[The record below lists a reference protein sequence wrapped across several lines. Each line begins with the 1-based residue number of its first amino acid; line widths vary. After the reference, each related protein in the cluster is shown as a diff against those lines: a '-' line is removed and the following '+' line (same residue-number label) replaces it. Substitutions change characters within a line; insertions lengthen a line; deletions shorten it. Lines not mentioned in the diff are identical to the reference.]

1 MTDYGI
7 TSHTEPQTSSS
18 SSSIESFDQRMLS
31 DFDSCIDTMDT
42 MDTSSEEK
50 FDQLFDKNR
59 QKLGYKRRSSF
70 DSHHTTS
77 SSSYSLVTDAKSQT
91 ESSSSDE
98 IFETDEAVLAR
109 RQKQID
115 YGKQTIGYT
124 QYVQQIPR

>member
-7 TSHTEPQTSSS
+7 GSPHTEPQTSSS
-18 SSSIESFDQRMLS
+18 SSIESLNQKMSS
-31 DFDSCIDTMDT
+31 DSDSCIDTMDT

-50 FDQLFDKNR
+50 FDKLFIENR
-59 QKLGYKRRSSF
+59 QKLGYKRRSSV

-77 SSSYSLVTDAKSQT
+77 SSGCSLFTDAKSRT

-98 IFETDEAVLAR
+98 IFETDEAVLVR

-115 YGKQTIGYT
+115 YGKQTIGYK
-124 QYVQQIPR
+124 QYVQQISR